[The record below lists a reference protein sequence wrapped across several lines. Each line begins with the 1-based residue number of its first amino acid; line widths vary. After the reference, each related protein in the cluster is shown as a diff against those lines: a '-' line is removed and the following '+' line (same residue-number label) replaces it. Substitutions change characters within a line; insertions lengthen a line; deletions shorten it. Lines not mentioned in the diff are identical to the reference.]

1 MILLDTVAFIDL
13 AVGDS
18 VSDAARAAIVD
29 AERQRGLFISAI
41 SLWEIDTLARRTGRT
56 GQMLGRNAR
65 RWTSFAFTQIPAIV
79 IAFEAEDALA
89 LTELPAMHADPA
101 DRMLVATARRRGI
114 PLLTN
119 DRKILALAGQGHVE
133 AIAC

>member
-1 MILLDTVAFIDL
+1 MILFDTVAFINL
-13 AVGDS
+13 ATGKRLSSTALVS
-18 VSDAARAAIVD
+18 VARASDAG
-29 AERQRGLFISAI
+29 ELLISAI
-41 SLWEIDTLARRTGRT
+41 SFWEIDTLSRKTGITREIFEGGPANWLARTLDRV
-56 GQMLGRNAR
+56 
-65 RWTSFAFTQIPAIV
+65 PAKV